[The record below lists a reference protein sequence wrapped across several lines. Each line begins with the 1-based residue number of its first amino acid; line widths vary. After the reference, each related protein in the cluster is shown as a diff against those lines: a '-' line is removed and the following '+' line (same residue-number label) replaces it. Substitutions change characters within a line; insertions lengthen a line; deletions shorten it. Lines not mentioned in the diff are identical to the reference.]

1 VTTRARLLLAALFV
15 VVACDKQKPQR
26 TAVPSK
32 PQRIAVP
39 KRGAAG
45 SIAGN
50 PLPEPELVD
59 VFSKATLVP
68 IADAALGAWSGID
81 TGGETLWIGPMID
94 RLADGHEGRT
104 ALAIRRAAFGRR
116 VPAAGER
123 ADIDDDPLLDAG
135 YADER
140 RLVVLIGPE
149 SQCIAARGQAQLI
162 AEVAGGHVLDLRWRL
177 EGCGGGPWA
186 PIGLLVDRQP
196 TQLRWRGAACP
207 EPEPIAKAWA
217 SARPERDGWTELGAL
232 MIGDEPHALVG
243 HDGVRGVLL
252 VAPRSKSD
260 AWTTL
265 VFDAAGLSPV
275 RHGCAPAPAPEP
287 AEAAISP
294 RASAD

>member
-39 KRGAAG
+39 KRGSA

-59 VFSKATLVP
+59 MFSNATLVP
-68 IADAALGAWSGID
+68 IADAVLDAWSGVD

-94 RLADGHEGRT
+94 RLEDGHEGRT

-196 TQLRWRGAACP
+196 TSLRWRGAACP

-217 SARPERDGWTELGAL
+217 SARPEREGWTELGAL
-232 MIGDEPHALVG
+232 VIGDEPHALVG
-243 HDGVRGVLL
+243 HDGVRGVVL
-252 VAPRSKSD
+252 VAPKEKAG

-265 VFDAAGLSPV
+265 IFDAEGLTPV
-275 RHGCAPAPAPEP
+275 RHGCEPE
-287 AEAAISP
+287 ATSP
-294 RASAD
+294 RASDD